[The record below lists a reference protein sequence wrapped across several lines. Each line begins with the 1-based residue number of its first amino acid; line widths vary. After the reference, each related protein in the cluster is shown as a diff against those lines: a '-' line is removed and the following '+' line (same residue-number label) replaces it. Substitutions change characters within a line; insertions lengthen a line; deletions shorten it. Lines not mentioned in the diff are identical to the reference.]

1 MYGPSPRRNWCSEA
15 LGYLWWFYTPFRTTS
30 VSFIYDLISIRGASD
45 HGLYLNMGYW
55 KDAHTLNE
63 ACQGLATLV
72 AEKAELGPHDDLLD
86 VGFGFAEQDMY
97 WLETFGPKQIL
108 GVNITRSQV
117 QLACE
122 RVAARQMDDR
132 ITLLQGSATTLPL
145 RPASFDKVTALECA
159 FHFDTR
165 ETFFQEAYR
174 VLRPGGRLVL
184 ADVIA
189 MPQPDQWFQRLLYRS
204 VWFSFCTNYFVSK
217 ENMDTQATY
226 AQKLTASGFYNV
238 QLASIWND
246 VYPPLHRWLAQ
257 PGTLK
262 RFHPLARF
270 PYYGAL
276 CFDPKVIYGAL
287 DYIVVSAD
295 KPA

>member
-1 MYGPSPRRNWCSEA
+1 MDRTFPKRSRLSEG
-15 LGYLWWFYTPFRTTS
+15 LGYLWWFYTPFRTAS
-30 VSFIYDLISIRGASD
+30 VAFMYDLVSTRAFSD
-45 HGLYLNMGYW
+45 HGLYLNLGYW
-55 KDAHTLNE
+55 KDASTIDE
-63 ACQGLATLV
+63 ACRDMATLL
-72 AEKAELGPHDDLLD
+72 AEKAELGPQDHLLD

-97 WLETFGPKQIL
+97 WLEAFRPRRIV
-108 GVNITRSQV
+108 GVNLTASQV
-117 QLACE
+117 ELARQ

-132 ITLLQGSATTLPL
+132 ITLLEGSATALPL

-165 ETFFQEAYR
+165 ERFFREAYR

-189 MPQPDQWFQRLLYRS
+189 MPLPDQWFKRVLYQS
-204 VWFSFCTNYFVSK
+204 TWFSFRTNYFVSK
-217 ENMDTQATY
+217 ENVDTQETY
-226 AQKLTASGFYNV
+226 VQKLNASGFCNV
-238 QLASIWND
+238 RLASIWDD
-246 VYPPLHRWLAQ
+246 VYPPFHRWLAK

-270 PYYGAL
+270 PYYCAL
-276 CFDPKVIYGAL
+276 RFDPKMVYGAL
-287 DYIVVSAD
+287 DYVIVSAD

>member
-1 MYGPSPRRNWCSEA
+1 MYDTSPRHSWLSEA

-30 VSFIYDLISIRGASD
+30 VSFIYDLLSVRAFSD
-45 HGLYLNMGYW
+45 HGLYLNLGYW
-55 KDAHTLNE
+55 KEARTIDE

-72 AEKAELGPHDDLLD
+72 AEKAELSPHDDLLD
-86 VGFGFAEQDMY
+86 AGFGFAEQDMY
-97 WLETFGPKQIL
+97 WLETFGPQQIV

-117 QLACE
+117 QLARE

-132 ITLLQGSATTLPL
+132 ITLLEGSATTLPL
-145 RPASFDKVTALECA
+145 RANSFDKVTAVECA
-159 FHFDTR
+159 FHFNTR
-165 ETFFQEAYR
+165 EMFFQEAYR

-189 MPQPDQWFQRLLYRS
+189 MPQPDQWFKRLLYRFA
-204 VWFSFCTNYFVSK
+204 WFSFCTNYFVSK
-217 ENMDTQATY
+217 ENMDTQETY
-226 AQKLTASGFYNV
+226 AQKLTASGFCNV
-238 QLASIWND
+238 QLASIWDD
-246 VYPPLHRWLAQ
+246 VYPPFHRWLAQ

-270 PYYGAL
+270 AYHGTL
-276 CFDPKVIYGAL
+276 RFDPKVVYGAF
-287 DYIVVSAD
+287 DYVIVSAD

>member
-1 MYGPSPRRNWCSEA
+1 MDSTSSQRGWLSEA

-30 VSFIYDLISIRGASD
+30 VRGIYDLVSIRAFSD

-55 KDAHTLNE
+55 KGAHTIDA

-72 AEKAELGPHDDLLD
+72 AEKVELGPQDALLD

-97 WLETFGPKQIL
+97 WLETFGPQRIV

-117 QLACE
+117 QLARE
-122 RVAARQMDDR
+122 RVAARRMDDR
-132 ITLLQGSATTLPL
+132 ITLLAGSATALPL

-165 ETFFQEAYR
+165 ETFFREAYR

-189 MPQPDQWFQRLLYRS
+189 MPQPDRWLQRFVYWA
-204 VWFSFCTNYFVSK
+204 VWSSFCTNYFVAK
-217 ENMDTQATY
+217 ENMDTQETY
-226 AQKLTASGFYNV
+226 AQKLTASGFCNV
-238 QLASIWND
+238 QLTSIWDD
-246 VYPPLHRWLAQ
+246 VYPPFHRWLAQ
-257 PGTLK
+257 PGTLQ

-270 PYYGAL
+270 PYYCAL
-276 CFDPKVIYGAL
+276 RFDPRTVYGAL

>member
-1 MYGPSPRRNWCSEA
+1 MHGTSPQRGWFSEA

-30 VSFIYDLISIRGASD
+30 VSFIYDLVSIHAFSD

-55 KDAHTLNE
+55 KDAHTIDE

-72 AEKAELGPHDDLLD
+72 AEKAELGPHDALLD

-97 WLETFGPKQIL
+97 WLEAFGLQQIV

-117 QLACE
+117 QLARQ

-132 ITLLQGSATTLPL
+132 ITLLEGSATALPL

-174 VLRPGGRLVL
+174 VLRPGGRLAL

-189 MPQPDQWFQRLLYRS
+189 MPPPDQWLKRLLYRS
-204 VWFSFCTNYFVSK
+204 VWRSFGTNYFVPK
-217 ENMDTQATY
+217 ANMDTQATY
-226 AQKLTASGFYNV
+226 VQKLTASGFCNV

-246 VYPPLHRWLAQ
+246 VYPPFHRWLAQ
-257 PGTLK
+257 PRTLK
-262 RFHPLARF
+262 RFHPLARL

-276 CFDPKVIYGAL
+276 RFDPKVAYGAF
-287 DYIVVSAD
+287 DYVIVSAD
-295 KPA
+295 KPT